1 MMERLRE
8 AIEHCYEVAKDQC
21 GNRCA
26 NEHIQ
31 LAKWL
36 EDLQDFYA
44 LKEQG
49 KLLKLPCKPGDTVYE
64 LCKFDD
70 GIYRIF
76 SMQIKTVVAYGTP
89 RLDKKGV
96 PTVWNIYAESDYTY
110 MYKSFYDIGKTVFLT
125 EQEAL
130 EALEGMKKRK

>member
-1 MMERLRE
+1 MERLTGRNE
-8 AIEHCYEVAKDQC
+8 KGDLLVNGKMVYSGEFYEVAS
-21 GNRCA
+21 A
-26 NEHIQ
+26 LEEY
-31 LAKWL
+31 
-36 EDLQDFYA
+36 EDLEED
-44 LKEQG
+44 G

-64 LCKFDD
+64 LCKCDD

-125 EQEAL
+125 EKEAL
-130 EALEGMKKRK
+130 EALEGIKNEKA